1 MLATT
6 TRWYRSEP
14 VFDPVRLKR
23 MLKHRVHIPHRAL
36 LRSFYTVKVAEA
48 EEATSSTLI
57 SSFSLRCITKFQH
70 AQKYGW
76 VSWRRS
82 RCSHTYTH
90 THTHSTSH
98 WHTLTQLQVATRK
111 ITPSSSPPP
120 PTLHRFRKEGAR
132 HTHPRAV
139 RWISQQAR
147 LFFFY
152 LHTKVFKKEIR
163 RCSDLCGVKPFI
175 VSTNYERHEVINTC
189 LESPNNLKRIQ
200 NIENIWQNIKH

>member
-23 MLKHRVHIPHRAL
+23 MLKHRVHIPQRAL

-120 PTLHRFRKEGAR
+120 HTSPLQEGGGPSHSSEGCTVNITAS
-132 HTHPRAV
+132 TP
-139 RWISQQAR
+139 
-147 LFFFY
+147 FFF
-152 LHTKVFKKEIR
+152 LFAHKSV
-163 RCSDLCGVKPFI
+163 
-175 VSTNYERHEVINTC
+175 
-189 LESPNNLKRIQ
+189 
-200 NIENIWQNIKH
+200 

>member
-14 VFDPVRLKR
+14 VFDPIRLKR

-120 PTLHRFRKEGAR
+120 PHFTASGRRGPVTLIRGLYGEYHSKHA
-132 HTHPRAV
+132 
-139 RWISQQAR
+139 
-147 LFFFY
+147 FFFFICTQKC
-152 LHTKVFKKEIR
+152 LIKRSDVVQICVGSSPLLSARSTRDTKLLILV
-163 RCSDLCGVKPFI
+163 
-175 VSTNYERHEVINTC
+175 
-189 LESPNNLKRIQ
+189 
-200 NIENIWQNIKH
+200 

>member
-14 VFDPVRLKR
+14 VFDPIRLKR
-23 MLKHRVHIPHRAL
+23 MLKTQSAHTSPRSPPQLLHRQSRWSRGSNLEHTHFLFFSPLYHQISTCTEVWLSVMKEVSLQSHIHTHTHAL
-36 LRSFYTVKVAEA
+36 YI
-48 EEATSSTLI
+48 TL
-57 SSFSLRCITKFQH
+57 
-70 AQKYGW
+70 
-76 VSWRRS
+76 
-82 RCSHTYTH
+82 TH
-90 THTHSTSH
+90 THTAAGSNTEDHAFFFS
-98 WHTLTQLQVATRK
+98 
-111 ITPSSSPPP
+111 PP

-152 LHTKVFKKEIR
+152 LHTKVFNKEIR

>member
-1 MLATT
+1 
-6 TRWYRSEP
+6 
-14 VFDPVRLKR
+14 

-90 THTHSTSH
+90 THTLYI
-98 WHTLTQLQVATRK
+98 TLTHTDTAAGSNTEDHAFFF
-111 ITPSSSPPP
+111 SPPP
-120 PTLHRFRKEGAR
+120 HFTASGRRGPVTLIRGLYGEYHSKHA
-132 HTHPRAV
+132 
-139 RWISQQAR
+139 
-147 LFFFY
+147 FFFFICTQKC
-152 LHTKVFKKEIR
+152 LIKRSDVVQICVGSSPLLSARTTRDTKLLI
-163 RCSDLCGVKPFI
+163 LA
-175 VSTNYERHEVINTC
+175 
-189 LESPNNLKRIQ
+189 
-200 NIENIWQNIKH
+200 

>member
-14 VFDPVRLKR
+14 VFDPIRLKR
-23 MLKHRVHIPHRAL
+23 MLKTQSAHTSPRSPPQLLHRQSRWSRGSNLEHTHFLFFSPLYHQISTCTEVWLSVMKEVSLQSHI
-36 LRSFYTVKVAEA
+36 
-48 EEATSSTLI
+48 
-57 SSFSLRCITKFQH
+57 
-70 AQKYGW
+70 
-76 VSWRRS
+76 
-82 RCSHTYTH
+82 H

-120 PTLHRFRKEGAR
+120 HTSPLQEGGGPSHSSEGCTVNITAS
-132 HTHPRAV
+132 TP
-139 RWISQQAR
+139 
-147 LFFFY
+147 FFFY
-152 LHTKVFKKEIR
+152 LHTKVFNKEIR

-175 VSTNYERHEVINTC
+175 VSTNYERHKVINTC

>member
-6 TRWYRSEP
+6 TCWYRSEP
-14 VFDPVRLKR
+14 VFDPIRLKR

-90 THTHSTSH
+90 THTLYI
-98 WHTLTQLQVATRK
+98 TLTHTDTAAGSNTEDHAFFF
-111 ITPSSSPPP
+111 SPPHTSP
-120 PTLHRFRKEGAR
+120 LQEGGGPSHSSEGCTVNITAS
-132 HTHPRAV
+132 TP
-139 RWISQQAR
+139 
-147 LFFFY
+147 FFFY
-152 LHTKVFKKEIR
+152 LHTKVFNKEIR

>member
-14 VFDPVRLKR
+14 VFDPIRLKR

-90 THTHSTSH
+90 THTLYI
-98 WHTLTQLQVATRK
+98 TLTHTHTAAGRNTEDHAFFF
-111 ITPSSSPPP
+111 SPP

-147 LFFFY
+147 LFFFICTQKC
-152 LHTKVFKKEIR
+152 LIKRSDVVQICVGSSPLLSARTTRDTKLLILV
-163 RCSDLCGVKPFI
+163 
-175 VSTNYERHEVINTC
+175 
-189 LESPNNLKRIQ
+189 
-200 NIENIWQNIKH
+200 